1 MTQPNI
7 LELAKQGDA
16 KAIALLLNR
25 QLQGKG
31 ITAAASLKD
40 GCLQVML
47 EATEAPSQQALAG
60 WVSKSI
66 AGLGAASIEKVKVYG
81 RQTGAKVPAWSQ
93 EFEVA
98 GLKLPVANVTDGR
111 ASSSDHTESNQLS
124 LKERAKLGDVEA
136 IASLLNLPLQNK
148 GITATASLQD
158 GCLQVMLEGDRVPD
172 EEVSIR
178 IVRRELTNL
187 KAGAIAS
194 VKVYGQQAGED
205 FPAWNREFELM
216 ARASPSSHNLGVNTT
231 NRLSAN
237 NSYAET
243 SQEQSS
249 IQILNETSTELLSD
263 NQWNVAFIILSVIAF
278 FMLFVNHTL
287 AVIIAIAASIAY
299 VKYQNTPSGKAAAA
313 KRQLEALQKA
323 EEALQKAEE
332 AEQERLRQEEQKR
345 ILIEAAQSEAKLLTT
360 NLAHTVL
367 DEFRKVD
374 ARVSV
379 GVSYLNL
386 SSVIAPAKLA
396 TQKFEKSKDYKICP
410 YLSELINK
418 NMLYYEISHECFQR
432 NVNNK
437 FFNQD
442 LERIIHA
449 EFPELRG
456 SPIYGSFE
464 KIVSTIW
471 GKASSYSD
479 EIEAIL
485 ESSDTE

>member
-25 QLQGKG
+25 QLQAKG

-47 EATEAPSQQALAG
+47 ESAEAPSQQVLAP

-98 GLKLPVANVTDGR
+98 GQNLSVANVTEEP
-111 ASSSDHTESNQLS
+111 ASSSDNTESNQLS

-148 GITATASLQD
+148 GISATASLQD

-172 EEVSIR
+172 EEASIR

-205 FPAWNREFELM
+205 FPAWNREFELV
-216 ARASPSSHNLGVNTT
+216 ARASQSSHNLGVNTT
-231 NRLSAN
+231 NQLSAN

-243 SQEQSS
+243 TQEPSL
-249 IQILNETSTELLSD
+249 IQILNETSAELLSD
-263 NQWNVAFIILSVIAF
+263 NQWNAAFIILSVIAF
-278 FMLFVNHTL
+278 FMLFVNFTL
-287 AVIIAIAASIAY
+287 AVILAIAASIAY
-299 VKYQNTPSGKAAAA
+299 IKYQNTPTGKAAAA
-313 KRQLEALQKA
+313 KRQL
-323 EEALQKAEE
+323 EALQKAEE

-345 ILIEAAQSEAKLLTT
+345 ILIETAQSEAKLLTT
-360 NLAHTVL
+360 NLAHTAL
-367 DEFRKVD
+367 DEFRKVN
-374 ARVSV
+374 ARTSV
-379 GVSYLNL
+379 GVSYTDLPG
-386 SSVIAPAKLA
+386 VIAPAKFA
-396 TQKFEKSKDYKICP
+396 TQKFEKSKDYKVCP
-410 YLSELINK
+410 YLSELISN
-418 NMLYYEISHECFQR
+418 NMLYYEISQECFQKKVTYKPL
-432 NVNNK
+432 NSQFK
-437 FFNQD
+437 A
-442 LERIIHA
+442 IIQT
-449 EFPELRG
+449 EFPELKDAT
-456 SPIYGSFE
+456 SLDLVI
-464 KIVSTIW
+464 STIW
-471 GKASSYSD
+471 GKADRYSD

>member
-25 QLQGKG
+25 QLQAKG

-47 EATEAPSQQALAG
+47 ESAEAPSQQVLAP

-98 GLKLPVANVTDGR
+98 GQKLPVTDVTEGR
-111 ASSSDHTESNQLS
+111 ASRSENTESNQLS
-124 LKERAKLGDVEA
+124 LKERAKLGDVDA

-148 GITATASLQD
+148 GISATASLQD

-172 EEVSIR
+172 EEASIR

-205 FPAWNREFELM
+205 FPAWNREFELV
-216 ARASPSSHNLGVNTT
+216 ARASQSSHNLGVNTT
-231 NRLSAN
+231 NQLSAN

-243 SQEQSS
+243 TQEQSS

-263 NQWNVAFIILSVIAF
+263 NQWNAAFIILSVIAF
-278 FMLFVNHTL
+278 FMLYVNFTL
-287 AVIIAIAASIAY
+287 AVILAIAASIAY
-299 VKYQNTPSGKAAAA
+299 VKYQNTPTGKAAAA
-313 KRQLEALQKA
+313 KRQL
-323 EEALQKAEE
+323 EALQKAEE

-345 ILIEAAQSEAKLLTT
+345 ILIEAAQSQAKLLTT
-360 NLAHTVL
+360 NLAHTAL

-374 ARVSV
+374 ARISV
-379 GVSYLNL
+379 GVNYRDL
-386 SSVIAPAKLA
+386 SGVIAPAKFA
-396 TQKFEKSKDYKICP
+396 TQKFEKSKDYKVCP
-410 YLSELINK
+410 YLSELISNT
-418 NMLYYEISHECFQR
+418 MLYYELSQECFQKKVTYKPL
-432 NVNNK
+432 NSQFK
-437 FFNQD
+437 AILQT
-442 LERIIHA
+442 
-449 EFPELRG
+449 EFPELKG
-456 SPIYGSFE
+456 VSLDSVI
-464 KIVSTIW
+464 STIW
-471 GKASSYSD
+471 QKADRYSD

-485 ESSDTE
+485 ESSDHLSG

>member
-25 QLQGKG
+25 QLQAKG

-47 EATEAPSQQALAG
+47 ESAEAPSQQVLAP

-81 RQTGAKVPAWSQ
+81 RQTGAKVPAWTQ

-98 GLKLPVANVTDGR
+98 GQKLPVADVTQQQ
-111 ASSSDHTESNQLS
+111 ASSSENTESNQLS
-124 LKERAKLGDVEA
+124 LKERAKLGDVDA

-148 GITATASLQD
+148 GISATASFQD

-194 VKVYGQQAGED
+194 VKVYGQQVGED
-205 FPAWNREFELM
+205 FPAWNREFELV
-216 ARASPSSHNLGVNTT
+216 ARASQSSHNLGVNTT
-231 NRLSAN
+231 NQLSAN

-243 SQEQSS
+243 TQEPSL

-263 NQWNVAFIILSVIAF
+263 NQWNAAFIILSVIAF
-278 FMLFVNHTL
+278 FMLFVNFTL
-287 AVIIAIAASIAY
+287 AVILAIAASIAY
-299 VKYQNTPSGKAAAA
+299 VKYQNTPTGKAAAA

-360 NLAHTVL
+360 NLAHTAL
-367 DEFRKVD
+367 DEFGKVN
-374 ARVSV
+374 ARLSV
-379 GVSYLNL
+379 GVNYGDL
-386 SSVIAPAKLA
+386 SGVIAPAKFA
-396 TQKFEKSKDYKICP
+396 TQKFEKSKDYKVCP
-410 YLSELINK
+410 YLSELISK
-418 NMLYYEISHECFQR
+418 NMLCYELSMECFQLK
-432 NVNNK
+432 VMK
-437 FFNQD
+437 KPFSSQFKA
-442 LERIIHA
+442 IIQT
-449 EFPELRG
+449 EFPEVYDVG
-456 SPIYGSFE
+456 SDSFIN
-464 KIVSTIW
+464 KVW
-471 GKASSYSD
+471 QKAYSYSD

-485 ESSDTE
+485 ESSDNLSG